1 VAIANAQVGLNLT
14 DVSGTMTNAIAQ
26 QSSNI
31 MSQLNSIQSDGANVS
46 PAQLVQMQAY
56 VQLWSSMIELE
67 SSIVKV
73 YSDTMKQVVTNM
85 SS

>member
-1 VAIANAQVGLNLT
+1 MTVASAQVGLDLT
-14 DVSGTMTNAIAQ
+14 DISGTMTNAIAQ

-31 MSQLNSIQSDGANVS
+31 MSQLNSIQADGANIS

-56 VQLWSSMIELE
+56 VQLWSSLIELE
-67 SSIVKV
+67 SSVVKV

>member
-1 VAIANAQVGLNLT
+1 MAIANANVGLNLT
-14 DVSGTMTNAIAQ
+14 DISGTMTNAIQQ

-31 MSQLNSIQSDGANVS
+31 MSQLNSIQADGANVS

-73 YSDTMKQVVTNM
+73 YSDTMKQVVQN
-85 SS
+85 SSS

>member
-1 VAIANAQVGLNLT
+1 MAIANANVGLNLT
-14 DVSGTMTNAIAQ
+14 DISGTMTNAIQQ

-31 MSQLNSIQSDGANVS
+31 MSQLNSIQADGANVS

-73 YSDTMKQVVTNM
+73 YSDTMKQVVTNA

>member
-1 VAIANAQVGLNLT
+1 MPIANAQVGLDLT
-14 DVSGTMTNAIAQ
+14 DISSTMTNAIAQ

-31 MSQLNSIQSDGANVS
+31 MGQLQQIQSDGANVS

-56 VQLWSSMIELE
+56 IQLWSSLIELE

-73 YSDTMKQVVTNM
+73 YSDTMKQVVTNIAQ
-85 SS
+85 

>member
-1 VAIANAQVGLNLT
+1 MAVASAQVGLNLT
-14 DVSGTMTNAIAQ
+14 DISGTMTNAIQQ

-31 MSQLNSIQSDGANVS
+31 MSQLNSIQADGANVS

-73 YSDTMKQVVTNM
+73 YSDTMKQVVTNT

>member
-1 VAIANAQVGLNLT
+1 MAIANAQVGLNLT
-14 DVSGTMTNAIAQ
+14 DVSGTMTNAIEQ

-31 MSQLNSIQSDGANVS
+31 MSQLNSIQADGANVS

-73 YSDTMKQVVTNM
+73 YSDTMKQVVTNI